1 LGFINHEQYSM
12 GKCPRQE
19 DAKTMNE
26 RKPSLQ
32 LTKRPTRDI
41 DYVVALLVFYGGPS
55 RIFAA

>member
-1 LGFINHEQYSM
+1 M

-26 RKPSLQ
+26 RKPFLQ
-32 LTKRPTRDI
+32 LTKRSTRDI